1 LQIGELTSTAGAW
14 WYCSQEMQ
22 YRVQGGGVHS
32 SWGHGRSRVGV
43 RVDLV
48 MLADMASTEDHDPFV
63 VGW

>member
-1 LQIGELTSTAGAW
+1 
-14 WYCSQEMQ
+14 
-22 YRVQGGGVHS
+22 VHS
-32 SWGHGRSRVGV
+32 SWAHGRSKVGA